1 MVMVMVDG
9 GPMEGCFNQR
19 GGLQWR
25 GLGHRFAAAWVRVRA
40 AFGDG

>member
-9 GPMEGCFNQR
+9 GSMEGCLISGEAVR
-19 GGLQWR
+19 GGAWAKNL
-25 GLGHRFAAAWVRVRA
+25 RFWVRVRA